1 MKWIW
6 KRRLGITVI
15 IFTLLITTVA
25 LATAIEAKKMTR
37 LQEEANKK
45 KSIRVQQL
53 IVIVGQPQD
62 ESEVLKILSDW
73 LEVEK

>member
-6 KRRLGITVI
+6 EQRAGLGITIAVI
-15 IFTLLITTVA
+15 AIII
-25 LATAIEAKKMTR
+25 ATGMSAHGAYK
-37 LQEEANKK
+37 LNKRK
-45 KSIRVQQL
+45 EIRVQQL